1 MIEHLDKID
10 SLSDQISALLD
21 LMMFA
26 DDSVD
31 IKSIHTASGMCLT
44 MHDELMVEVDKIS
57 KELKEQKPW
66 DE

>member
-1 MIEHLDKID
+1 MIEHLNTID
-10 SLSDQISALLD
+10 ALSDQISALLD

-31 IKSIHTASGMCLT
+31 IKSIHTASEMCLT

-57 KELKEQKPW
+57 KELKEQK
-66 DE
+66 